1 VRVSQRYETA
11 QGLDQL
17 AREISHQNK
26 LPRVPQDFTSGID
39 VLDILSQKTTRK
51 HTDKYNLLCNMAKS
65 DLCAP
70 AFIFLFYA
78 DVCQTRKAKQAEQQ
92 SSQLGEELS
101 STIL

>member
-1 VRVSQRYETA
+1 
-11 QGLDQL
+11 
-17 AREISHQNK
+17 
-26 LPRVPQDFTSGID
+26 
-39 VLDILSQKTTRK
+39 
-51 HTDKYNLLCNMAKS
+51 MAKS

-101 STIL
+101 STILWTDSIFLSSKTGKPFMKYCNKIQ